1 MERVVPL
8 APSSLFRGGRGVYH
22 FRGGGHGA
30 VPTSR
35 PKRPWFSFRTSVT
48 SSWPFAFLQ
57 LPTPNVHPVLRLP
70 QSRRLARRSILLSR
84 THAYPERE
92 CLTAKNVV
100 PEQAAQTLR
109 SRDLHAHVTSKG
121 FLDRCTRHG
130 QPCDILDECI
140 HYQYLSELQRAIERL
155 GFLYSDNGVGTGV
168 GRWHTG

>member
-1 MERVVPL
+1 MERCSWRLPL
-8 APSSLFRGGRGVYH
+8 FSEG
-22 FRGGGHGA
+22 GA
-30 VPTSR
+30 VFIIFEGGVMGRFPPR
-35 PKRPWFSFRTSVT
+35 GRNGIWFSFQTSVT